1 MTTRNLVPRLSGEG
15 KLGISSKPWA
25 EVNATNAAFT
35 TLNITNLKN
44 TSGQDLLVA
53 GTGVSLSSSGSQI
66 SIGLTTSFL
75 EDLGFST
82 TSGLNT
88 GFTRNNGDA
97 LTNDDSIESGDSIK
111 VALQKLNDDLRGVAV
126 PTIVFSNLA
135 SALVVNASEGIGS
148 NDNDATLPTSAAVK
162 SYVDTQLTGS
172 DLDFQ
177 GDSGGALSIDL
188 DSEVLDIA
196 GGTGISTS
204 GSGNT
209 LTVNLDNTSVTA
221 GNYGGSSAI
230 PVLSIDAQGRII
242 SAQTANVATTLTF
255 QTDTATDNTVNLIS
269 EKLRVL
275 GGAGIS
281 TSHSGDDITIALK
294 NLDVSPSGSYGSAT
308 AVPVLTIDEK
318 GRVTTAESTNISL
331 STSAISGF
339 NESVEDVL
347 GASLAF
353 SGNDTS
359 NTGITFTYLD
369 SPGQITAAVSLGG
382 FSIGALSDVDTT
394 GVASDKILKY
404 NGSSFVVADETDTNT
419 QLTDE
424 QVQDIVGAQIATNGS
439 HTGITAE
446 YRDSDGDG
454 AIDLSIPAE
463 AITAS
468 MLSKTA
474 ISGQGLTLGSGLQD
488 DDEFLVSDTSET
500 TNKLK
505 NITASVIKTYMQG
518 TFSTS
523 DVNVTVDNLETRLSE
538 IDSNIQIGTGSSVQ
552 VTIPGNLVV
561 TGTTTTNNVET
572 VSTSNGVVF
581 EGNQVDSNDLT
592 LLAAGV
598 TDTRTITLPDLTG
611 HVPVLSA
618 AATELIT
625 STPAELNLLDG
636 SSAGSVVDGKAV
648 IYSSSGG
655 NIAATTF
662 TGDLIGNVT
671 GTVSSLA
678 NHDADS
684 LNEKSSSPTNKYFT
698 DARSRA
704 SISVTDAGGDGSLSY
719 NSTSGVITYT
729 GPSASEV
736 RDHFSSG
743 IGVTISASGE
753 INIGQS
759 VGTSDD
765 VTFNQVTAA
774 LDGNAST
781 ATALANAQN
790 ISITGAVTASAISF
804 NGTGAVALDTSIGND
819 VIKNNMIENDHLTLA
834 ADSGTSNDIL
844 LGGTLTISGTTNEIE
859 TSISDDTITIG
870 LPSAITANLTGN
882 ASTATALAN
891 AQNISITGAVTAS
904 AVSFNGTGAVAL
916 DTSIASG
923 SISHNMIADSI
934 PNSKLANINT
944 VNKVSA
950 ISLDVENADSY
961 AASGSDVLNIS
972 DKILVHDVS
981 ASSTKNK
988 AATLSQLITFLES
1001 ETTFNGSTNID
1012 TLGTITTGT
1021 WNGSVIDDDF
1031 VANDLT
1037 INGGVINNTTIGL
1050 TSHTAGKFTALIADS
1065 SLVINNSTAITSVD
1079 TDLTSV
1085 SSTDNSIASAKAIKT
1100 YVDAQDTA
1108 QTLSVQ
1114 ADSGTA
1120 RSITL
1125 GSEVLD
1131 IAGGSGI
1138 DTNTDTDN
1146 QVTIEIDATVATLAG
1161 AQTLTDKTLTTP
1173 LLTTP
1178 KINDTS
1184 ADHTYNVTVSEL
1196 AADREITLPLLT
1208 GNDTFVFEAHP
1219 QTLTNKTIDFNG
1231 TGNTITNVEVHNFAD
1246 DAIILKEQNSNGEG
1260 IASNDSDT
1268 ALPTASAVK
1277 QYVDDQLGRF
1287 GGIFKTHEVT
1297 AATFNESNEL
1307 VSAGEYDVQF
1317 DSSPLVRSHFGP
1329 FAFDL
1334 GQLVSS
1340 GGSDITFFGATAT
1353 GASDRHFLVVGSDA
1367 GNDTKGDCKF
1377 TGADHTTP

>member
-135 SALVVNASEGIGS
+135 EALVVNASEGIGS
-148 NDNDATLPTSAAVK
+148 NNNNTTLPTSAAVK

-196 GGTGISTS
+196 GGTAISTA
-204 GSGNT
+204 GSANT
-209 LTVNLDNTSVTA
+209 LTISLDDTSVSA
-221 GNYGGSSAI
+221 GSYGGATAI
-230 PVLSIDAQGRII
+230 PVLAIDAQGRIT
-242 SAQTANVATTLTF
+242 TASTASVATTLTF
-255 QTDTATDNTVNLIS
+255 QTDSASDNIVQLIS
-269 EKLRVL
+269 DKLKVL
-275 GGAGIS
+275 GGDGIL
-281 TSHSGDDITIALK
+281 TSNSGDDITIALQD
-294 NLDVSPSGSYGSAT
+294 LASSPAGSFGSAT
-308 AVPVLTIDEK
+308 VVPVLTIDAK
-318 GRVTTAESTNISL
+318 GRVVAASTANISL
-331 STSAISGF
+331 NKSAISGF
-339 NESVEDVL
+339 DESVQDIV

-353 SGNDTS
+353 SGNGSS
-359 NTGITFTYLD
+359 NTGITFAYD
-369 SPGQITAAVSLGG
+369 DNADQITADVSLGG
-382 FSIGALSDVDTT
+382 FSISALSDVD
-394 GVASDKILKY
+394 ASGAESGKILKH
-404 NGSSFVVADETDTNT
+404 NGSSFVIADETDTNT

-439 HTGITAE
+439 HTGITVE
-446 YRDSDGDG
+446 YRDSDADG

-474 ISGQGLTLGSGLQD
+474 ISGQGLTLASGLQD

-538 IDSNIQIGTGSSVQ
+538 IDSDIQIGTGSSVQ
-552 VTIPGNLVV
+552 VTIPGDLVV

-581 EGNQVDSNDLT
+581 EGNQVDGNDLT

-598 TDTRTITLPDLTG
+598 TGTRTITLPDLTG

-618 AATELIT
+618 AATEQIT

-636 SSAGSVVDGKAV
+636 SAAGSIVDGKAV

-662 TGDLIGNVT
+662 TGDLTGNVT

-678 NHDADS
+678 NHNADS
-684 LNEKSSSPTNKYFT
+684 LSENPSSPTNKYFT
-698 DARSRA
+698 DARARA
-704 SISVTDAGGDGSLSY
+704 SIDVLNTAGGTGSLAY

-729 GPSASEV
+729 GPS
-736 RDHFSSG
+736 SSDIIGNFEQGTG
-743 IGVTISASGE
+743 IAISASGE
-753 INIGQS
+753 ISIGQS

-765 VTFNQVTAA
+765 VTFNQVTAT
-774 LDGNAST
+774 LDGNATS
-781 ATALANAQN
+781 ATALATGQN
-790 ISITGAVTASAISF
+790 IGITSGPVTATNISF
-804 NGTGAVALDTSIGND
+804 DGTGAVALTSSIANNAITND
-819 VIKNNMIENDHLTLA
+819 MILHDHLTLA
-834 ADSGTSNDIL
+834 AGSGTANDIL
-844 LGGTLTISGTTNEIE
+844 LGETLTISGTNNEIE
-859 TSISDDTITIG
+859 TSISDNTITIG
-870 LPSAITANLTGN
+870 LPSTITATLDGN
-882 ASTATALAN
+882 ATSATALATG
-891 AQNISITGAVTAS
+891 QNFSITGPVTAS
-904 AVSFNGTGAVAL
+904 AVEFDGTGAVAL
-916 DTSIASG
+916 ASSIANG
-923 SISHNMIADSI
+923 AIQHDMIADAI

-944 VNKVSA
+944 ENKVSA
-950 ISLDVENADSY
+950 ISLDVENASNY
-961 AASGSDVLNIS
+961 AASGSDVLNAS

-981 ASSTKNK
+981 ATSTKNK

-1021 WNGSVIDDDF
+1021 WNGSVIANGF
-1031 VANDLT
+1031 VADDLT
-1037 INGGVINNTTIGL
+1037 ISGGTINNTPIGVST
-1050 TSHTAGKFTALIADS
+1050 TSTGKFTTLEATT
-1065 SLVINNSTAITSVD
+1065 SLKLATGATITGVND
-1079 TDLTSV
+1079 TDNMA
-1085 SSTDNSIASAKAIKT
+1085 DASATTIATSESIKA
-1100 YVDAQDTA
+1100 YVDAQNTA
-1108 QTLSVQ
+1108 QALSVQ
-1114 ADSGTA
+1114 ADSGDS
-1120 RSITL
+1120 RSIIL
-1125 GSEVLD
+1125 ESEVLN
-1131 IAGGSGI
+1131 IAGGDGI
-1138 DTNTDTDN
+1138 STNTNTDN
-1146 QVTIEIDATVATLAG
+1146 QVTVSIDSTVATLTG
-1161 AQTLTDKTLTTP
+1161 TQTLTNKT
-1173 LLTTP
+1173 LTTP

-1184 ADHTYNVTVSEL
+1184 SDHTYDVKVSEL
-1196 AADREITLPLLT
+1196 TADREITLPLLT

-1246 DAIILKEQNSNGEG
+1246 AAIILKEQSSNGEG

-1307 VSAGEYDVQF
+1307 TSAGVYDVQF

-1367 GNDTKGDCKF
+1367 GTDTKGDCKF